1 MLNKSLPDARLD
13 NSFAHG
19 PSAAY
24 KDKSF
29 VINESRRR
37 TKRIPAAG
45 LLNAKTLAEEN
56 LRGFRLKS
64 LQKENDLPLRV
75 NCPQRIELPMYF
87 NTPRRKE
94 DILSNYRL
102 KSKMQSMKDSALNMS
117 YIDSYNRLAA
127 RKRLKDYAILS
138 FACKRAGKSRD
149 EGRAYYSTGV
159 LFDNLGKFKIAI
171 SHYKKFLQVCKAIG
185 DVHGEALAYN
195 CIGVNYQKIAEGDV
209 KHYKEAIDYHLK
221 HKEIADVAGKFLA
234 HVNLGIIYNNLGDQE
249 KSSINHQFALR
260 YAIQMSSLAGQSVA
274 VGNLGN
280 LGSISKVSSFANNE
294 KLQMFVERY
303 LELSSELK
311 YRKGEGSAHMQ
322 LGQLKNQKGDYD
334 TSTKHFYRAMKIA
347 EQTGDNE
354 TNTEAKVM
362 FGMANANLKWDKHQT
377 DIMDKLNNSDL
388 PVFKKEDPDEDDE
401 EEEAIDGTDDDM
413 IHKVQ
418 SQNKIG

>member
-1 MLNKSLPDARLD
+1 MLNRSLPDARID
-13 NSFAHG
+13 NSFAQG

-24 KDKSF
+24 KDRSF
-29 VINESRRR
+29 AVHESRKRAR
-37 TKRIPAAG
+37 RIPAAG

-87 NTPRRKE
+87 NTPKRKE
-94 DILSNYRL
+94 DIVAKNRL
-102 KSKMQSMKDSALNMS
+102 KTKIKTMKDSALNMS

-127 RKRLKDYAILS
+127 RKRLKDYEILA
-138 FACKRAGKSRD
+138 FACKRANKSRD

-159 LFDNLGKFKIAI
+159 LYDNLGKFKAAI
-171 SHYKKFLQVCKAIG
+171 TQYKKFLQVCKAIG

-195 CIGVNYQKIAEGDV
+195 CIGVNYQKMAEDDS
-209 KHYKEAIDYHLK
+209 KFYKDAIDYHLK

-234 HVNLGIIYNNLGDQE
+234 HVNLGIIYNNLDDQE

-260 YAIQMSSLAGQSVA
+260 YAIQMSSLAGQSIA

-280 LGSISKVSSFANNE
+280 LGQISKVASYANNE

-311 YRKGEGSAHMQ
+311 YRKGEGNAHLQ
-322 LGQLKNQKGDYD
+322 LGQLKTQKGDYD
-334 TSTKHFYRAMKIA
+334 TSTRHFYRAMKIA
-347 EQTGDNE
+347 EQTGDSD
-354 TNTEAKVM
+354 TKTEAKVL
-362 FGMANANLKWDKHQT
+362 FGMANANSRWDKHQSE
-377 DIMDKLNNSDL
+377 IIDKLNNSDL
-388 PVFKKEDPDEDDE
+388 PVLKQEKDEEDDD
-401 EEEAIDGTDDDM
+401 EEAIDGTEDDKLPD
-413 IHKVQ
+413 IA
-418 SQNKIG
+418 S

>member
-1 MLNKSLPDARLD
+1 MLNKTMPDARMD
-13 NSFAHG
+13 NSLGQGNAN
-19 PSAAY
+19 AY
-24 KDKSF
+24 KDRSF
-29 VINESRRR
+29 AVGNGSRRKV
-37 TKRIPAAG
+37 KRIPAAG

-94 DILSNYRL
+94 DIMSKNRL
-102 KSKMQSMKDSALNMS
+102 QTKIKSMKDSALNMS

-159 LFDNLGKFKIAI
+159 LYDNLGKFKISI
-171 SHYKKFLQVCKAIG
+171 VHYKKFLQVCKAIG

-195 CIGVNYQKIAEGDV
+195 CIGVNYQKLAEEEP
-209 KHYKEAIDYHLK
+209 KFFKEAIDYHLK

-234 HVNLGIIYNNLGDQE
+234 HVNLGIIYNNLDDQE

-280 LGSISKVSSFANNE
+280 LGNISKVSSYANNE
-294 KLQMFVERY
+294 KIQMFIERY

-311 YRKGEGSAHMQ
+311 YRKGEGNAHMQ
-322 LGQLKNQKGDYD
+322 LGQLKTQKGDYD
-334 TSTKHFYRAMKIA
+334 NSTRHFYRAMKIA
-347 EQTGDNE
+347 EQTCDNE
-354 TNTEAKVM
+354 SKTEAKCL
-362 FGMANANLKWDKHQT
+362 FGMANANLKWDKHQNE
-377 DIMDKLNNSDL
+377 IMDQANNSDL
-388 PVFKKEDPDEDDE
+388 SMLKKDIPNEEDEDD
-401 EEEAIDGTDDDM
+401 EEAIDGTEDEILPHLM
-413 IHKVQ
+413 K
-418 SQNKIG
+418 

>member
-1 MLNKSLPDARLD
+1 MLKRPVPHDAGLD
-13 NSFAHG
+13 NSYVQE
-19 PSAAY
+19 PSNAY
-24 KDKSF
+24 KDRSF
-29 VINESRRR
+29 AVSESRRR
-37 TKRIPAAG
+37 AKRIPAAG

-64 LQKENDLPLRV
+64 LQRENDLPLRV

-94 DILSNYRL
+94 DIMSKNSL
-102 KSKMQSMKDSALNMS
+102 KSKVKSMKDSALTMS
-117 YIDSYNRLAA
+117 YKDSYNRLAA
-127 RKRLKDYAILS
+127 KKRLKDYAILS

-159 LFDNLGKFKIAI
+159 LYDNLGKFKIAI
-171 SHYKKFLQVCKAIG
+171 THYKKFLQVCKAIG

-195 CIGVNYQKIAEGDV
+195 CIGVNYQKMAEGEP
-209 KHYKEAIDYHLK
+209 KFYKEAIDYHLK

-280 LGSISKVSSFANNE
+280 LGSISQVASFANNE

-311 YRKGEGSAHMQ
+311 YRKGEGNAHLQ
-322 LGQLKNQKGDYD
+322 LGQLKTQKGDYD
-334 TSTKHFYRAMKIA
+334 TSTRHFYRAMKIA
-347 EQTGDNE
+347 EQTGDSDAK
-354 TNTEAKVM
+354 TEAKVL
-362 FGMANANLKWDKHQT
+362 FGMASANLKWDKHQT
-377 DIMDKLNNSDL
+377 EIMDKLNNSDL
-388 PVFKKEDPDEDDE
+388 PILPKDEYNVEEDDE
-401 EEEAIDGTDDDM
+401 EEAVDGDEESALPRVAS
-413 IHKVQ
+413 KA
-418 SQNKIG
+418 

>member
-1 MLNKSLPDARLD
+1 MLNRSMQDANVD
-13 NSFAHG
+13 HPFNQS

-24 KDKSF
+24 KDRSF
-29 VINESRRR
+29 VLSESRRR
-37 TKRIPAAG
+37 AKRIPAAG

-75 NCPQRIELPMYF
+75 NWPQRIELPMYF
-87 NTPRRKE
+87 NTPKRKE
-94 DILSNYRL
+94 DILSKHSL
-102 KSKMQSMKDSALNMS
+102 KTKVKSMKDSALNMW

-127 RKRLKDYAILS
+127 KKRLKDYEILS

-159 LFDNLGKFKIAI
+159 LYDNLGKFKIAI
-171 SHYKKFLQVCKAIG
+171 AHYKKFLQVCKAIG

-195 CIGVNYQKIAEGDV
+195 CIGVNYQKMAEDDP
-209 KHYKEAIDYHLK
+209 KNYKEAIDYHLK

-249 KSSINHQFALR
+249 KASINHQFALR

-280 LGSISKVSSFANNE
+280 LGSISKVASYANNE

-311 YRKGEGSAHMQ
+311 YRKGEGNAHLQ
-322 LGQLKNQKGDYD
+322 LGQLKSQKGDYD
-334 TSTKHFYRAMKIA
+334 TSTRHFYRAMKIA
-347 EQTGDNE
+347 EQTGD
-354 TNTEAKVM
+354 TDTKTEAKVL
-362 FGMANANLKWDKHQT
+362 FGMANANLKWDKHKSEL
-377 DIMDKLNNSDL
+377 MEKLNNSDL
-388 PVFKKEDPDEDDE
+388 PVLPKDGIEEDDE
-401 EEEAIDGTDDDM
+401 EEEAIDGTEDDKLPSID
-413 IHKVQ
+413 K
-418 SQNKIG
+418 

>member
-1 MLNKSLPDARLD
+1 MLNRSLPDANID
-13 NSFAHG
+13 TSFVQG
-19 PSAAY
+19 PSGAY

-29 VINESRRR
+29 SIHENR
-37 TKRIPAAG
+37 KRGRKIPVAG

-87 NTPRRKE
+87 NTPKRKE
-94 DILSNYRL
+94 DIISKNRL
-102 KSKMQSMKDSALNMS
+102 KTKAKVMKDSALNMC

-127 RKRLKDYAILS
+127 RKRLKDYSILS

-159 LFDNLGKFKIAI
+159 LYDNLGKFKQAI
-171 SHYKKFLQVCKAIG
+171 THYKKFLQVCKAIG

-195 CIGVNYQKIAEGDV
+195 CIGVNYQKMAESDQ
-209 KHYKEAIDYHLK
+209 KFYKEAIDYHLK

-234 HVNLGIIYNNLGDQE
+234 HVNLGIIYNNLDDQE
-249 KSSINHQFALR
+249 KASINHQFALR

-280 LGSISKVSSFANNE
+280 LGQISKVSSYANNE

-311 YRKGEGSAHMQ
+311 YRKGEGNAHLQ
-322 LGQLKNQKGDYD
+322 LGQLKTQKGDYD
-334 TSTKHFYRAMKIA
+334 TSTRHFYRAMKIA
-347 EQTGDNE
+347 EQTGDTE
-354 TNTEAKVM
+354 TKTEAKVL
-362 FGMANANLKWDKHQT
+362 FGMANASYKWDKHQAEIIEKMNT
-377 DIMDKLNNSDL
+377 SDL
-388 PVFKKEDPDEDDE
+388 PVLQKEEHYEEEDE
-401 EEEAIDGTDDDM
+401 EEVIDGTEEE
-413 IHKVQ
+413 KQ
-418 SQNKIG
+418 SN